1 MTTGSFDALVSA
13 VIAASVANTWS
24 TAVGEWEVVQL
35 EEDLTGHGVCVCGQN
50 NLVKLFTIRNAKN
63 GSTLYP
69 IGSTCVNQFGRAELN
84 RQVDLLSGLLT
95 LRAAVRER
103 RQIILTSDFFS
114 RAMLEYFFF
123 EGVFTSDQWNFGD
136 GERDYD
142 FLLKMFNK
150 RNKED
155 ISRAQNAKIYMLLTR
170 KVLPFVEADLRLQ

>member
-13 VIAASVANTWS
+13 VIASSVSNTWS

-35 EEDLTGHGVCVCGQN
+35 EEDPSGHGVCACGQN
-50 NLVKLFTIRNAKN
+50 NLVKLFTIQNAKN

-69 IGSTCVNQFGRAELN
+69 IGSTCVNQFGRVDLD
-84 RQVDLLSGLLT
+84 RQIDLLSGLLT
-95 LRAAVRER
+95 LRAAARER
-103 RQIILTSDFFS
+103 RQITLTSDYFS
-114 RAMLEYFFF
+114 RAMLEYFFLQ
-123 EGVFTSDQWNFGD
+123 GVFTSDQWNFGD
-136 GERDYD
+136 GEGDYD

-170 KVLPFVEADLRLQ
+170 KVLPFVESDLRLQ